1 MSEPDTTP
9 VARHRHALA
18 FLFVTVLI
26 DMIGFGI
33 VLPVLPELI
42 MQLSDVGVST
52 ASVYGGW
59 LAFTYA
65 VMQFFCGPI
74 IGNLS
79 DRFGR
84 RPVLLLSLL
93 AFGLD
98 YLLMGMAPTLTWLFL
113 GRAIAGIAGASYTS
127 ANAYVADIS
136 PPERRAQNFGLI
148 GAAFG
153 IGFIIGPALGGL
165 FGGLGPRAP
174 FFVAAILALAN
185 LVYGYVALPE
195 SHAPEMR
202 RPFSWRRANTF
213 GTLVAMRRY
222 PVVMG
227 LAVVLLL
234 WQLSHQVLPSTWAF
248 YMIEKF
254 HWGEREIGLSLAYAG
269 ALMFLVQGILTRVLI
284 PRIGEA
290 AAVILGMS
298 MAGLA
303 YVGYA
308 AASEGWMMYACITV
322 GSFAGLTYPS
332 LNGLMSQHI
341 PTTAQ
346 GELQGGNASIYS
358 LTAIV
363 GPLMM
368 TQLFG
373 YFTSSAAPVYF
384 PGAAF
389 AFSAGLVLVGAM
401 LFLRMIRAARSGV
414 VATPESE
421 AAPVAPD
428 A

>member
-1 MSEPDTTP
+1 MTT
-9 VARHRHALA
+9 ANQRHALA
-18 FLFVTVLI
+18 FLFVTVLV

-42 MQLSDVGVST
+42 MELSDVNVSQ

-84 RPVLLLSLL
+84 RPVLLFSLL

-98 YLLMGMAPTLTWLFL
+98 YLLMGLAPTLAWLFV
-113 GRAIAGIAGASYTS
+113 GRAIAGVAGASYTS

-153 IGFIIGPALGGL
+153 VGFIIGPALGGL

-174 FFVAAILALAN
+174 FFVAAGLALAN

-195 SHAPEMR
+195 SHSPEMR

-213 GTLVAMRRY
+213 GTLLAMRRY
-222 PVVMG
+222 PVVVG
-227 LAVVLLL
+227 LAVVLLM

-248 YMIEKF
+248 YTIEKF
-254 HWGEREIGLSLAYAG
+254 RWSEGAIGLSLAYAG
-269 ALMFLVQGILTRVLI
+269 ALMLLVQGMLTRVLI
-284 PRIGEA
+284 PRVGEA
-290 AAVILGMS
+290 AAVIVGMS
-298 MAGLA
+298 TAGLA
-303 YVGYA
+303 YLGYA
-308 AASEGWMMYACITV
+308 AATEGWMMYACLTV
-322 GSFAGLTYPS
+322 GSLAGLTYPS

-346 GELQGGNASIYS
+346 GELQGGIASIYS
-358 LTAIV
+358 LTTIV

-373 YFTSSAAPVYF
+373 YFTSAAAPFYF

-389 AFSAGLVLVGAM
+389 VFSAALLLVGAA
-401 LFLRMIRAARSGV
+401 LFLRLIRAAGSRSVAAAVTVPDGETSPV
-414 VATPESE
+414 V
-421 AAPVAPD
+421 PD